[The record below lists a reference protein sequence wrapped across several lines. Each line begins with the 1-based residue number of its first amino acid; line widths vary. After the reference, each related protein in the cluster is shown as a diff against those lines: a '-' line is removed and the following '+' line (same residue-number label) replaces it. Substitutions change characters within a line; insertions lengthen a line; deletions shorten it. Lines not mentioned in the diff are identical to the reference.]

1 MAEYVG
7 IEDFVVRNHSSRV
20 IPLWVNGRPAL
31 KLTLEPKGLD
41 FGGNIVGLPSEPM
54 KLTITNIG
62 FADITFGTARMSNP
76 EFELLVALP
85 EVLKVNESLDLFVVY
100 TPVDYVAS
108 TGVLYLDL
116 GGGVVYEVELKGL
129 GSWDHTQAV
138 NTMLLNLW
146 GFLQRS
152 VRPALVTSGPQMS
165 LSNTSVQFAD
175 PVEVGAESPEMTV
188 TISNAGNKDLVI
200 GDLLISGDYEIIP

>member
-7 IEDFVVRNHSSRV
+7 IEDIVVRNHSSRV

-31 KLTLEPKGLD
+31 MLTLDPKRLD
-41 FGGNIVGLPSEPM
+41 FGGNTIGQPSEPM

-62 FADITFGTARMSNP
+62 FSDITFGTARMSNP

-129 GSWDHTQAV
+129 GTWDHTKAV
-138 NTMLLNLW
+138 ESMLLNLW
-146 GFLQRS
+146 GFIQRS
-152 VRPALVTSGPQMS
+152 VRPALVTPGPQVS

-175 PVEVGAESPEMTV
+175 PVEVGAESPVITV
-188 TISNAGNKDLVI
+188 TISNAGNEDLVI